1 MGLAGAAI
9 SPGLRRYL
17 YTMKTK
23 MAKEAKELI
32 SEKIKK
38 LKDRIYF
45 LEIENE
51 GMKDILRE
59 KENLIQKLT
68 LQLKAK
74 KNV

>member
-1 MGLAGAAI
+1 
-9 SPGLRRYL
+9 
-17 YTMKTK
+17 

-59 KENLIQKLT
+59 KESLIQKLT
-68 LQLKAK
+68 LQLKQK

>member
-1 MGLAGAAI
+1 MGLPEAAI

>member
-1 MGLAGAAI
+1 MGLPEAAI
-9 SPGLRRYL
+9 SPGLRRHL

-23 MAKEAKELI
+23 MAKDAKELI

-59 KENLIQKLT
+59 KEELIQKLT
-68 LQLKAK
+68 LQLKQK

>member
-1 MGLAGAAI
+1 
-9 SPGLRRYL
+9 
-17 YTMKTK
+17 MKTK

-59 KENLIQKLT
+59 KEELIQKLT
-68 LQLKAK
+68 LQLKQK

>member
-1 MGLAGAAI
+1 
-9 SPGLRRYL
+9 
-17 YTMKTK
+17 MKTK
-23 MAKEAKELI
+23 MAKEVKELI

>member
-1 MGLAGAAI
+1 
-9 SPGLRRYL
+9 
-17 YTMKTK
+17 MKTK

-59 KENLIQKLT
+59 KESLIQKLT
-68 LQLKAK
+68 LQLKQK

>member
-1 MGLAGAAI
+1 
-9 SPGLRRYL
+9 
-17 YTMKTK
+17 MKTK

>member
-1 MGLAGAAI
+1 
-9 SPGLRRYL
+9 
-17 YTMKTK
+17 MKTK

-59 KENLIQKLT
+59 KEELIQKLT